1 LQSTCRR
8 YRFSLGLLV
17 SISTS
22 DFTRWRCQ
30 LPEAPWTFTLFWT
43 SMCGYSVRRSL
54 EFDLHDI
61 LFRRCTGVPIMGES
75 RLQMG
80 KAHASFALG
89 CTGLQL
95 FNSYSFPLSLTA
107 MCHARMAYGGG
118 SFSNGRAMS
127 DPDVSRSRPG
137 AFLRAFLEV
146 YELLRRG
153 LTTHTHFGMNYFLF
167 LYLLTTG
174 FGSRPTRPGEW
185 L

>member
-1 LQSTCRR
+1 
-8 YRFSLGLLV
+8 
-17 SISTS
+17 
-22 DFTRWRCQ
+22 
-30 LPEAPWTFTLFWT
+30 
-43 SMCGYSVRRSL
+43 
-54 EFDLHDI
+54 
-61 LFRRCTGVPIMGES
+61 MGES

-95 FNSYSFPLSLTA
+95 FKSYSFPLSLTA

-153 LTTHTHFGMNYFLF
+153 LTTHTHFGMNYFFFF